1 MESIAITIYDWFT
14 NGALLDDLIDQELI
28 LPLFWSL
35 FGVSLLS
42 VIAYYYLINSP
53 RFSKLSHWFI
63 TMAISSLLIS
73 IIHFSTCTSMVNQQI
88 IRTPGSAVYYFNQGT
103 SVFFTFALQLFF
115 FAGFLFLLFSVALKW
130 WSTNARKT
138 PF

>member
-1 MESIAITIYDWFT
+1 MDVAITIYDWFT
-14 NGALLDDLIDQELI
+14 NGALLDDIIDQGLI

-35 FGVSLLS
+35 FGFSFLS
-42 VIAYYYLINSP
+42 VITYYYLINSP

-63 TMAISSLLIS
+63 TLSINSLIIS
-73 IIHFSTCTSMVNQQI
+73 IIHFSTCTSMADQQI
-88 IRTPGSAVYYFNQGT
+88 IRTPGSAVYYFDQGR
-103 SVFFTFALQLFF
+103 SVFFTFALQVFF
-115 FAGFLFLLFSVALKW
+115 FAGLLFILFSVVFKW